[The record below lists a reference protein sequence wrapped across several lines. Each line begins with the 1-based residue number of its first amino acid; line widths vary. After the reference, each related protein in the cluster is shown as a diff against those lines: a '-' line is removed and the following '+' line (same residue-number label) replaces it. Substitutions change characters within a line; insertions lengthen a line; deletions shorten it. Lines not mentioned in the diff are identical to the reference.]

1 MGPLAEPTGVQ
12 MADFK
17 VIVNDV
23 KTGKSYNVAVTGH
36 HANSL
41 IGVSI
46 GEVVDGVFVGLPE
59 YKLQITGGSDKNGT
73 PMRGDLPGNKRVKLL
88 LSDGLGFHEV
98 YHGERKR
105 VAIRGKTISDAIVQ
119 VNMKVVEYGSKTIE
133 EILNPAPEGEA
144 PAEN

>member
-1 MGPLAEPTGVQ
+1 

-59 YKLQITGGSDKNGT
+59 YKLKITGGSDRNGT

-88 LSDGLGFHEV
+88 LSDGLGFHEI
-98 YHGERKR
+98 YHGERRR
-105 VAIRGKTISDAIVQ
+105 VAVRGATISDAIVQ
-119 VNMKVVEYGSKTIE
+119 INMKVTEYGPKTIE

>member
-1 MGPLAEPTGVQ
+1 

>member
-1 MGPLAEPTGVQ
+1 

-23 KTGKSYNVAVTGH
+23 KTGKSYNIAVTGH

-59 YKLQITGGSDKNGT
+59 YKLKITGGSDKNGT
-73 PMRGDLPGNKRVKLL
+73 PMRGDLPGNKRIKLL
-88 LSDGLGFHEV
+88 LADSLGFHEK
-98 YHGERKR
+98 YPGERKR

-119 VNMKVVEYGSKTIE
+119 VNMKVVEYGSKSIE

>member
-1 MGPLAEPTGVQ
+1 

-23 KTGKSYNVAVTGH
+23 KTGKSYNIPVTGH

-46 GEVVDGVFVGLPE
+46 GEVVDGVFVGLPD
-59 YKLQITGGSDKNGT
+59 YKLQLTGGSDRNGT
-73 PMRGDLPGNKRVKLL
+73 PMRGDLPGNKRIKLL
-88 LSDGLGFHEV
+88 LSDSLGFHEK
-98 YHGERKR
+98 YPGERKR
-105 VAIRGKTISDAIVQ
+105 VAIRGATLSEAITQ
-119 VNMKVVEYGSKTIE
+119 VNMKVVEYGPKSIE
-133 EILNPAPEGEA
+133 EILNPATEEEA